1 MRNDREVID
10 RSSWDEIKIDGWFTA
25 LIPSNWEVEDDHEV
39 IIFDPEGFGELSISL
54 INRGLRGRKKQKA
67 SRVIAGW
74 AAELGLFNGQEV
86 TMFKRSRDLL
96 ITSAEFTSDEPE
108 GEFVYWRIFP
118 VIGEKSSLDV
128 SYSCPVE
135 DRDREEAI
143 IEAIV
148 DSIKLIEPVERPLTK
163 EHSN

>member
-1 MRNDREVID
+1 MINHENID
-10 RSSWDEIKIDGWFTA
+10 KSSWDEIKIDGWFTA

-39 IIFDPEGFGELSISL
+39 IIFDPDGFGELSISL
-54 INRGLRGRKKQKA
+54 IENETRGRKRQRA
-67 SRVIAGW
+67 SRVISGW
-74 AAELGLFNGQEV
+74 ASELGLHNSQGV
-86 TMFKRSRDLL
+86 TMFKRNRDIL

-108 GEFVYWRIFP
+108 GELVYWRIFP
-118 VIGEKSSLDV
+118 VIGEKSALDV

-135 DRDREEAI
+135 DRDREEAV

-148 DSIKLIEPVERPLTK
+148 ESIKLLEPKEQPLTR